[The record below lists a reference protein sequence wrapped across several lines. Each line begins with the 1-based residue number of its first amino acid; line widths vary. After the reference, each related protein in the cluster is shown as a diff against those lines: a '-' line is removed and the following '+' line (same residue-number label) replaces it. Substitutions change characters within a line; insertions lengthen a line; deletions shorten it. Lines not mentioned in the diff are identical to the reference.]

1 MNTTDTGA
9 WLTAKQEMKALAE
22 EVRAHSTIRP
32 SLRSVADRLTQIA
45 AQMPTDAEK
54 EPTDA
59 EKELALIREAAQDAS
74 LSDGAVRAIA
84 SGTVE
89 PTPDDI
95 AWAQSELRRADP
107 AQEREP

>member
-1 MNTTDTGA
+1 MSQHKNDCDLVGWQQGYNAPAVCSCGA
-9 WLTAKQEMKALAE
+9 EDPG
-22 EVRAHSTIRP
+22 VRPAPAIN
-32 SLRSVADRLTQIA
+32 
-45 AQMPTDAEK
+45 
-54 EPTDA
+54 A
-59 EKELALIREAAQDAS
+59 EKELALIQEAVRDAS

-84 SGTVE
+84 AGTVE

>member
-45 AQMPTDAEK
+45 AQMPEFDGMTDGMVMICPHDGDPCIAACNLDPPEK
-54 EPTDA
+54 HQA
-59 EKELALIREAAQDAS
+59 
-74 LSDGAVRAIA
+74 
-84 SGTVE
+84 
-89 PTPDDI
+89 
-95 AWAQSELRRADP
+95 LRRGVSDLP
-107 AQEREP
+107 QEREP

>member
-1 MNTTDTGA
+1 MSAKHEIQTLAAEMSEMAHRGEHAHGVTVLA
-9 WLTAKQEMKALAE
+9 W
-22 EVRAHSTIRP
+22 
-32 SLRSVADRLTQIA
+32 ADRLTQIA